1 MKGEQQVEA
10 ALRSYEDV
18 DSWKTVIFLY
28 NAALKEVGTK
38 LEILNDEFQ
47 HVHQYNPIEHIKTR
61 IKTPESIVKKLKRY
75 GYETSIENMVRYVN
89 DIAGVRL
96 ICSFTSDI
104 YRLAEMI
111 GNQSDL
117 KVLSIK
123 DYIKN
128 PKDSGYK
135 SYHMLVSVPI
145 FLSDSVVDTKVE
157 IQIRTIAMDFWASV
171 EHKIRY
177 KKEPEIPDKISADL
191 IKCAGLIEK
200 IDAKMQKLNKKI
212 AELEAEEL
220 PEEIHS
226 GISGY
231 FPEEKDSGFDD
242 IKKKMR

>member
-1 MKGEQQVEA
+1 MDRVIKN
-10 ALRSYEDV
+10 YEDV
-18 DSWKTVIFLY
+18 DSWKTVMFLY
-28 NAALKEVGTK
+28 QSALKEVGTK

-61 IKTPESIVKKLKRY
+61 VKTAERIVKKLKRY
-75 GYETSIENMVRYVN
+75 GYETSIENMVKYIN

-128 PKDSGYK
+128 PKESGYK

-157 IQIRTIAMDFWASV
+157 IQIRTIAMDFWASL
-171 EHKIRY
+171 EHKLRY
-177 KKEPEIPDKISADL
+177 KKDIPADQAQQL
-191 IKCAGLIEK
+191 
-200 IDAKMQKLNKKI
+200 Q
-212 AELEAEEL
+212 EEL
-220 PEEIHS
+220 LACATQSAQLDNRMQEIRNQLVS
-226 GISGY
+226 RADKGNQS
-231 FPEEKDSGFDD
+231 
-242 IKKKMR
+242 

>member
-1 MKGEQQVEA
+1 MGGERQVGDA
-10 ALRSYEDV
+10 IRNYEDV

-47 HVHQYNPIEHIKTR
+47 HVHKYNPIEHIKTR
-61 IKTPESIVKKLKRY
+61 IKSPESIVKKLKRN
-75 GYETSIENMVRYVN
+75 GYETSIENMVKYIN

-117 KVLSIK
+117 KVLTIK

-128 PKDSGYK
+128 PKESGYK

-157 IQIRTIAMDFWASV
+157 IQIRTIAMDFWASL
-171 EHKIRY
+171 EHDIKY
-177 KKEPEIPDKISADL
+177 KKDVKNCDNLVAQLKACADTIADTDHRMMKLRDQIIGGASKADTSSSRVHPD
-191 IKCAGLIEK
+191 EK
-200 IDAKMQKLNKKI
+200 HTNC
-212 AELEAEEL
+212 
-220 PEEIHS
+220 S
-226 GISGY
+226 T
-231 FPEEKDSGFDD
+231 
-242 IKKKMR
+242 

>member
-18 DSWKTVIFLY
+18 DSWKTIMFLY
-28 NAALKEVGTK
+28 TSALKEVGTK

-61 IKTPESIVKKLKRY
+61 IKTPESIVKKLKRN
-75 GYETSIENMVRYVN
+75 GHETSIENMVKYVN

-104 YRLAEMI
+104 YKLAEMI

-128 PKDSGYK
+128 PKESGYK

-157 IQIRTIAMDFWASV
+157 IQIRTIAMDFWASM
-171 EHKIRY
+171 EHRICY
-177 KKEPEIPDKISADL
+177 KKSPEHREILEQEFRKY
-191 IKCAGLIEK
+191 AGVLQEIEE
-200 IDAKMQKLNKKI
+200 Q
-212 AELEAEEL
+212 
-220 PEEIHS
+220 
-226 GISGY
+226 
-231 FPEEKDSGFDD
+231 FEKYSDVSR
-242 IKKKMR
+242 KR